1 MTPKRALLLPVLLL
15 ASAAG
20 VAEEPA
26 TVYDPWEPF
35 NRKMYA
41 VNDTLDR
48 WVLKPTAEGYHY
60 VMPDAA
66 QQGVTNFI
74 ANVYDFNSFFN
85 SVLQGEFSGSLYA
98 GSRFLINSTLGLL
111 GLVDVASEMGIE
123 PFNSDFGQT
132 LAVWGVGSGPFVM
145 LPVIGPR
152 TVRSAVGY
160 WADTYASIPSL
171 LNERPIAWTFWTV
184 EIIDYR
190 ARLLDAEDL
199 MTGDRYIFLRDAY
212 LQRREFFVKRGKVDD
227 DFSDFDREAE
237 DWEEF

>member
-1 MTPKRALLLPVLLL
+1 MTPKCALLLPVLLL

-26 TVYDPWEPF
+26 SVYDPWEPF

-60 VMPDAA
+60 VMPYAA

-85 SVLQGEFSGSLYA
+85 SVLQGEFTGSLYA

-145 LPVIGPR
+145 LPVIAQR
-152 TVRSAVGY
+152 R
-160 WADTYASIPSL
+160 
-171 LNERPIAWTFWTV
+171 
-184 EIIDYR
+184 
-190 ARLLDAEDL
+190 RLLGRYLRLHPVTAERKAHCLDVL
-199 MTGDRYIFLRDAY
+199 DGGNHRLPGAPAGRRGPDDRRPLH
-212 LQRREFFVKRGKVDD
+212 
-227 DFSDFDREAE
+227 FSARCLPAAPRVFRQARQGR
-237 DWEEF
+237 